1 MDLVNIILLSLIQG
15 ITEFLPISSSA
26 HLIIFSEIINNS
38 NQDITVDVFAHF
50 GTLLAVIWYFREDLI
65 KILRTYKI
73 SEVNNLGNCLIIGTL
88 PILFFGFFLR
98 DFIEVNL
105 RNQNVIVFSMIFFGI
120 LLLIFEYLRGNRNL
134 EDLTWKD
141 SIILGLFQTFAMIP
155 GASRSALVIMG
166 AFYLG
171 FRSIDALKI
180 SFLFA
185 IPTLALIFL
194 GENYLINFEYKINIL
209 ELLLVVFFSFLTACV
224 TIHFF
229 LKLVNKIGLLPFV
242 IYRFLL
248 AGILVFT

>member
-1 MDLVNIILLSLIQG
+1 
-15 ITEFLPISSSA
+15 
-26 HLIIFSEIINNS
+26 
-38 NQDITVDVFAHF
+38 
-50 GTLLAVIWYFREDLI
+50 
-65 KILRTYKI
+65 
-73 SEVNNLGNCLIIGTL
+73 
-88 PILFFGFFLR
+88 
-98 DFIEVNL
+98 
-105 RNQNVIVFSMIFFGI
+105 
-120 LLLIFEYLRGNRNL
+120 LRGNRNL